1 MDMQYYLD
9 EGIRMATISK
19 AVSYTHL
26 DVYKRQ
32 TMGIDSIKNVYKA
45 QIDNGNT
52 FFASNARGLPD
63 GLRCLLQRAVR
74 ECCLK
79 TDTDI
84 EKLLEELLIMS
95 RGVIYYWCIPVS
107 YTHLDVYK
115 RQRLQKYKVSSPS
128 CGSFF

>member
-1 MDMQYYLD
+1 
-9 EGIRMATISK
+9 
-19 AVSYTHL
+19 
-26 DVYKRQ
+26 
-32 TMGIDSIKNVYKA
+32 MGIDSIKNVYKA

-95 RGVIYYWCIPVS
+95 RGVIYYWCIRNGEINVRD
-107 YTHLDVYK
+107 YIYHMAEGY
-115 RQRLQKYKVSSPS
+115 LQAYLANLSISL
-128 CGSFF
+128 